1 MKKTIAILSLTAL
14 LIPGMALAGTTG
26 KKATPKKSAGAA
38 WYVCAKC
45 HMKYSAAEAKKD
57 HYIDPM
63 DGGKLVAVKSSP
75 KTSAKKAM

>member
-1 MKKTIAILSLTAL
+1 MKKAIAILALTAL
-14 LIPGMALAGTTG
+14 LVPGMAFAGT
-26 KKATPKKSAGAA
+26 KKAAPKKTAAAA

-75 KTSAKKAM
+75 KTNAKKAM